1 MVADDEDW
9 DEEVSKPVQNQQAM
23 TFYNRG
29 FGARAAAPNNN
40 QSRGIAPAKKQGFMD
55 NDIEDLD
62 DDWDAAP
69 IPKKTSQAGF
79 AGQNRPQ
86 TQGGGAVRS
95 RGLGGGA
102 RPT

>member
-9 DEEVSKPVQNQQAM
+9 DEEPKAVQNQQAM

-29 FGARAAAPNNN
+29 FGAKAAAASN
-40 QSRGIAPAKKQGFMD
+40 QSRGIVPAKRQGFMD

-79 AGQNRPQ
+79 
-86 TQGGGAVRS
+86 GG
-95 RGLGGGA
+95 
-102 RPT
+102 